1 MDSEHASWLEQTV
14 EQALE
19 PDLPIVDSHHH
30 LWSHP
35 GDEYFLEDLWA
46 DTGAGHN
53 VVQTVFVEC
62 GERGRADGPPELRL
76 LEETRWVAEL
86 AGQSDHASGAVIAGI
101 VGYVD
106 LRLGPDAVRR
116 GLEAHREGA
125 GGRLVGVRHA
135 TAWHSSPAIIDHR
148 THPTEALLLDER
160 FGASVGVLGE
170 LGLTFDSFIYHPQVP
185 ELTDLAGRFPDLP
198 VILDHVGGP
207 VAVGPYAGRRAEIL
221 VELEGHLAALAARPN
236 AHLKI
241 GGIGMPF
248 FGNAW
253 HKREAP
259 PSSEYIAATWG
270 PFLRRCIDLFGPDRC
285 MFESNFPVDRRSMS
299 YAVEWN
305 AYKRITADLSPGERA
320 DLFSGT
326 ARRVYGLPIP

>member
-1 MDSEHASWLEQTV
+1 VDSERARWLGERV
-14 EQALE
+14 EPALE
-19 PDLPIVDSHHH
+19 PDLLIVDSHHH

-35 GDEYFLEDLWA
+35 GDEYGLEDLRA
-46 DTGAGHN
+46 DTGAGHH

-62 GERGRADGPPELRL
+62 GERIRDEGPAELRS
-76 LEETRWVAEL
+76 LEETRWVAGL
-86 AGQSDHASGAVIAGI
+86 ADQSDRTPGAVIAGI

-116 GLEAHREGA
+116 GLEAHREAA

-135 TAWHSSPAIIDHR
+135 TAWHTSPAIFDHR

-160 FGASVGVLGE
+160 FRASVAVLAD

-185 ELTDLAGRFPDLP
+185 ELTELAGRFPDVQ
-198 VILDHVGGP
+198 VILDHVGSP
-207 VAVGPYAGRRAEIL
+207 VGVGPYAGRRHEVL
-221 VELEGHLAALAARPN
+221 VELEGYLAALAAQPN
-236 AHLKI
+236 AHLKL
-241 GGIGMPF
+241 GGIGMPW

-253 HKREAP
+253 HKDEVP
-259 PSSEYIAATWG
+259 PSSEDVAAAWG
-270 PFLRRCIDLFGPDRC
+270 PFFRRCIDLFGPDRC

-299 YAVEWN
+299 YVVAWN
-305 AYKRITADLSPGERA
+305 AYKRLTADLSPGERGQ
-320 DLFSGT
+320 LFSGT

>member
-1 MDSEHASWLEQTV
+1 MGRTV

-35 GDEYFLEDLWA
+35 GDEYLLDDLRA

-62 GERGRADGPPELRL
+62 GERSRDDVPAELRSI
-76 LEETRWVAEL
+76 EETRWVAGL
-86 AGQSDHASGAVIAGI
+86 AAHGDHTPGAVIAGI

-116 GLEAHREGA
+116 GLEAHREAA

-135 TAWHSSPAIIDHR
+135 TAWHPSPAIVDHR
-148 THPTEALLLDER
+148 THPTEALLLDEG
-160 FGASVGVLGE
+160 FGASLAVVGD
-170 LGLTFDSFIYHPQVP
+170 LGLTFDSFVYHPQVP
-185 ELTDLAGRFPDLP
+185 ELTELAGRFPDLP

-207 VAVGPYAGRRAEIL
+207 VGVGPYVGHRHEVL
-221 VELEGHLAALAARPN
+221 VELADHLASLAARPN
-236 AHLKI
+236 AHLKL
-241 GGIGMPF
+241 GGIGMPL

-253 HKREAP
+253 HKRQLP
-259 PSSEYIAATWG
+259 PSSEDIAAAWA
-270 PFLRRCIDLFGPDRC
+270 PFFRRCIDLFGPERC
-285 MFESNFPVDRRSMS
+285 MFESNFPVDRRSTS
-299 YAVEWN
+299 YLVEWN
-305 AYKRITADLSPGERA
+305 AYKRLTADLSPGERA
-320 DLFSGT
+320 ELFSGT